1 MTATPNKFHIAPG
14 LIWRLLDDN
23 VVIVSPGV
31 GKVRVLNG
39 MATIIWQLMGE
50 NKNQAEIEAYLAT
63 HYEASIEQVRED
75 LQDFLADLKDRGLI
89 VD

>member
-1 MTATPNKFHIAPG
+1 MTGNRFQIAPG

-39 MATIIWQLMGE
+39 MATVIWQLMAEGKSCDE
-50 NKNQAEIEAYLAT
+50 IREHLTVYYEVAAEQA
-63 HYEASIEQVRED
+63 QED
-75 LQDFLADLKDRGLI
+75 LQLFLTDLKDRELI
-89 VD
+89 VG

>member
-1 MTATPNKFHIAPG
+1 MIGNRFQIAPG

-39 MATIIWQLMGE
+39 MATVIWQLM
-50 NKNQAEIEAYLAT
+50 AESKSIDEIQEYLIA
-63 HYEASIEQVRED
+63 HYEVTIEQTQED
-75 LQDFLADLKDRGLI
+75 LQLFFTDLKDRGLI
-89 VD
+89 VS